1 MHSYPVPEK
10 VPEGK
15 LYVCHNEAIMTEVQE
30 QDHATL
36 PPSQIQYP
44 VQTCVGDTLFIPL
57 LDPNHLLSTTA
68 IRISNLLENT
78 NILLCHTLLGT
89 DCKTNQFWKLVKS
102 CSEVLEASCNAILCG
117 NCATSTHGH

>member
-15 LYVCHNEAIMTEVQE
+15 LYVCRNEAIMTEVQE

-57 LDPNHLLSTTA
+57 LQIQSSIEHNRYPY
-68 IRISNLLENT
+68 LESPRKYKYT
-78 NILLCHTLLGT
+78 FMPYI
-89 DCKTNQFWKLVKS
+89 
-102 CSEVLEASCNAILCG
+102 A
-117 NCATSTHGH
+117 GHWL